1 MQETIDDKIAANT
14 GLIFA
19 QLNKFKLARDPE
31 AESIGYE
38 ALYNAI
44 LTYDQSKNV
53 QFSTY
58 ASVCIYNA
66 LGSYVRMLNKQ
77 RQLEVI
83 SYNNV
88 AFSDDGTDHEFV
100 DFFEAPSNAEDSYM
114 RAELC
119 RLVREAYQKQY
130 DMLTN
135 EKHKSIIALWH
146 ESGYTK
152 STVAIAKEL
161 SVSQAYV
168 SQVINGF
175 KFKLKKRLEE
185 YYYD

>member
-1 MQETIDDKIAANT
+1 MQDINAKIASNT
-14 GLIFA
+14 GLIFK
-19 QLNKFKLARDPE
+19 QLKKFNLAKDPE

-44 LTYDQSKNV
+44 LTYDQSKSV

-66 LGSYVRMLNKQ
+66 LGSYVRTQNKQ
-77 RQLEVI
+77 RQLELI
-83 SYNNV
+83 SYNNI
-88 AFSDDGTDHEFV
+88 AYSEDGTDHEFV
-100 DFFEAPSNAEDSYM
+100 DFFEDPSDVERDYI
-114 RAELC
+114 RREL
-119 RLVREAYQKQY
+119 LSMVKTEFQNQY
-130 DMLTN
+130 DELTN
-135 EKHKSIIALWH
+135 EKHKLILSIWRDSDYEASMV
-146 ESGYTK
+146 E
-152 STVAIAKEL
+152 IAKQAN
-161 SVSQAYV
+161 VSQPYV

>member
-1 MQETIDDKIAANT
+1 MQDDINTKIARNV
-14 GLIFA
+14 GLIFK
-19 QLNKFKLARDPE
+19 QLKKFNLAKDPE

-66 LGSYVRMLNKQ
+66 LGSYVRTQNKQ
-77 RQLEVI
+77 RQLEII
-83 SYNNV
+83 SYNNI
-88 AFSDDGTDHEFV
+88 AYSEDGTDHEFV
-100 DFFEAPSNAEDSYM
+100 DFLSTPSDVEQDFM
-114 RAELC
+114 RKELH
-119 RLVREAYQKQY
+119 RIVREEFQKQY

-135 EKHKSIIALWH
+135 EKHKVIITLWH
-146 ESGYTK
+146 NSDFEASMV
-152 STVAIAKEL
+152 SIAKQAG
-161 SVSQAYV
+161 VSQPYV
-168 SQVINGF
+168 SQVINNF
-175 KFKLKKRLEE
+175 KFNLRKKLEE

>member
-1 MQETIDDKIAANT
+1 MQDDINDKIASNV
-14 GLIFA
+14 GLIFK
-19 QLNKFKLARDPE
+19 QLNKFNLAKDPE

-66 LGSYVRMLNKQ
+66 LGSYVRTQNKQ

-88 AFSDDGTDHEFV
+88 AYSEDGTDHEFV
-100 DFFEAPSNAEDSYM
+100 DFISTSSDIEQDFM
-114 RAELC
+114 KKELH
-119 RLVREAYQKQY
+119 RIVREEFQKQY

-135 EKHKSIIALWH
+135 EKHKTILSLWRNS
-146 ESGYTK
+146 EYEASMV
-152 STVAIAKEL
+152 SIAKQAD
-161 SVSQAYV
+161 VSQPYV
-168 SQVINGF
+168 SQVINSF
-175 KFKLKKRLEE
+175 KFNLRKRLEE

>member
-1 MQETIDDKIAANT
+1 MQDNINDKIADNT

-19 QLNKFKLARDPE
+19 QLNKFNLAKDPE

-44 LTYDQSKNV
+44 LTYDQSRKV

-66 LGSYVRMLNKQ
+66 LGSYVRTLNKQ
-77 RQLEVI
+77 RQLEVV

-100 DFFEAPSNAEDSYM
+100 DFFESPTGVEEDYI
-114 RAELC
+114 RQERC
-119 RLVREAYQKQY
+119 RLVRQAVKEQY
-130 DMLTN
+130 DKLTN
-135 EKHKSIIALWH
+135 EKHKSIILLWCK
-146 ESGYTK
+146 SGYTM
-152 STVAIAKEL
+152 TAVAIAKEVG
-161 SVSQAYV
+161 VSQPYV
-168 SQVINGF
+168 SQVISNF
-175 KFKLKKRLEE
+175 KFKLRKRLEE

>member
-1 MQETIDDKIAANT
+1 MQETIDDKIAANV

-19 QLNKFKLARDPE
+19 QLKKFKLARDPE

-66 LGSYVRMLNKQ
+66 LGSYVRTLNKQ

-83 SYNNV
+83 SYNNI
-88 AFSDDGTDHEFV
+88 AFSDDGTEHEFV
-100 DFFEAPSNAEDSYM
+100 DFFEAPTSVEDNYI
-114 RAELC
+114 RNERCL
-119 RLVREAYQKQY
+119 LVRKAVQEQY
-130 DMLTN
+130 DKLTN
-135 EKHKSIIALWH
+135 EKHKAILLLWCK
-146 ESGYTK
+146 SGY
-152 STVAIAKEL
+152 SMSSVAIAKEIG
-161 SVSQAYV
+161 VSQSYV
-168 SQVINGF
+168 SQVINSF
-175 KFKLKKRLEE
+175 KSKLKRRLEE

>member
-1 MQETIDDKIAANT
+1 MQDDINDKIASNV
-14 GLIFA
+14 GLIFK
-19 QLNKFKLARDPE
+19 QLNKFNLAKDPE

-44 LTYDQSKNV
+44 LTYDQSKSV

-66 LGSYVRMLNKQ
+66 LGSYVRTQNKQ

-88 AFSDDGTDHEFV
+88 AYTEDGTDHEFV
-100 DFFEAPSNAEDSYM
+100 DFISASSDVEQDYM
-114 RAELC
+114 KKELH
-119 RLVREAYQKQY
+119 RLVREEFQKQY

-135 EKHKSIIALWH
+135 EKHKSIISLWRDS
-146 ESGYTK
+146 EYEASMV
-152 STVAIAKEL
+152 SIAKQVG
-161 SVSQAYV
+161 VSQPYV
-168 SQVINGF
+168 SQVINSF
-175 KFKLKKRLEE
+175 KFNLRKRLEE
-185 YYYD
+185 HYYD

>member
-1 MQETIDDKIAANT
+1 MQDDINKKIASNT

-19 QLNKFKLARDPE
+19 QLKKFNLARDPE

-44 LTYDQSKNV
+44 LTYDQSKSV

-66 LGSYVRMLNKQ
+66 LGSYVRTQNKQ

-83 SYNNV
+83 SYNNI
-88 AFSDDGTDHEFV
+88 AYSEDGTDHEYV
-100 DFFEAPSNAEDSYM
+100 DFFAASTDVETEYM
-114 RAELC
+114 REELQK
-119 RLVREAYQKQY
+119 LVRTEVQNLY
-130 DMLTN
+130 DSLTN
-135 EKHKSIIALWH
+135 EKHKAILALWRD
-146 ESGYTK
+146 SGYMASTK
-152 STVAIAKEL
+152 EIAK
-161 SVSQAYV
+161 SVGVSQPYV
-168 SQVINGF
+168 SQVINSF
-175 KFKLKKRLEE
+175 KFKLKQRLED

>member
-1 MQETIDDKIAANT
+1 MQDDINATIAKHS
-14 GLIFA
+14 GLIFH
-19 QLNKFKLARDPE
+19 QLKKFNLAKDPE

-66 LGSYVRMLNKQ
+66 LGSYVRTQNKQ

-88 AFSDDGTDHEFV
+88 AYSEDGTDHEFV
-100 DFFEAPSNAEDSYM
+100 DFISTSSDIEQDFM
-114 RAELC
+114 KKELH
-119 RLVREAYQKQY
+119 RIVREEFQKQY

-135 EKHKSIIALWH
+135 EKHKTIISLWRNS
-146 ESGYTK
+146 EYEASMV
-152 STVAIAKEL
+152 SIAKQAD
-161 SVSQAYV
+161 VSQPYV
-168 SQVINGF
+168 SQVINSF
-175 KFKLKKRLEE
+175 KFNLRKRLEK

>member
-1 MQETIDDKIAANT
+1 MQDDINAKIARNV
-14 GLIFA
+14 GLIFS
-19 QLNKFKLARDPE
+19 QLKKFNLARDPE

-66 LGSYVRMLNKQ
+66 LGSYVRTQNKQ

-88 AFSDDGTDHEFV
+88 AYSEDGTDHEFV
-100 DFFEAPSNAEDSYM
+100 DFFSASADVEKDYM
-114 RAELC
+114 REELQK
-119 RLVREAYQKQY
+119 LVRAEVQKLY
-130 DMLTN
+130 DGLTN
-135 EKHKSIIALWH
+135 EKHKAILSLWRNT
-146 ESGYTK
+146 GYVASTK
-152 STVAIAKEL
+152 EIAKEVG
-161 SVSQAYV
+161 VSQPYV
-168 SQVINGF
+168 SQIINSF
-175 KFKLKKRLEE
+175 KHKLKQRLEA

>member
-1 MQETIDDKIAANT
+1 MQECIDDKIRDNV

-19 QLNKFKLARDPE
+19 QLNKFNLAKDPE

-66 LGSYVRMLNKQ
+66 LGTYVRTLNKQ

-88 AFSDDGTDHEFV
+88 AYSEDGTDHEFV
-100 DFFEAPSNAEDSYM
+100 DFFEAPTSVEEDYI
-114 RAELC
+114 RAE
-119 RLVREAYQKQY
+119 RNQLVRQAVKAQY
-130 DMLTN
+130 DKLTN
-135 EKHKSIIALWH
+135 EKHKAIILLWCR
-146 ESGYTK
+146 SGYSMSSVT
-152 STVAIAKEL
+152 IAKEIG
-161 SVSQAYV
+161 VSQSYV
-168 SQVINGF
+168 SQVISNF

>member
-1 MQETIDDKIAANT
+1 MQDDINATIAKHS
-14 GLIFA
+14 GLIFN
-19 QLNKFKLARDPE
+19 QFKKFNLAKDPE

-66 LGSYVRMLNKQ
+66 LGSYVRTQNKQ

-83 SYNNV
+83 SYNNI
-88 AFSDDGTDHEFV
+88 AYSEDGTDHEYV
-100 DFFEAPSNAEDSYM
+100 DFLSTSSGVEQDFM
-114 RAELC
+114 KTELH
-119 RLVREAYQKQY
+119 RIVREEFQKQY

-135 EKHKSIIALWH
+135 EKHKTILSLWRNSDY
-146 ESGYTK
+146 EASMV
-152 STVAIAKEL
+152 SIAKQAG
-161 SVSQAYV
+161 VSQPYV
-168 SQVINGF
+168 SQVINSF
-175 KFKLKKRLEE
+175 KFNLRKRLEE

>member
-1 MQETIDDKIAANT
+1 MQDDINATIAKHS
-14 GLIFA
+14 GLIFN
-19 QLNKFKLARDPE
+19 QFKKFNLAKDPE

-66 LGSYVRMLNKQ
+66 LGSYVRTQNKQ
-77 RQLEVI
+77 RQLQVF
-83 SYNNV
+83 SYNSI
-88 AFSDDGTDHEFV
+88 AYSEDGTDHEFV
-100 DFFEAPSNAEDSYM
+100 DFISASSDVEQDFM
-114 RAELC
+114 KKELHKI
-119 RLVREAYQKQY
+119 VREEFQKQY

-135 EKHKSIIALWH
+135 EKHKTILSLWRNS
-146 ESGYTK
+146 EYAASMV
-152 STVAIAKEL
+152 SIAKQAD
-161 SVSQAYV
+161 VSQPYV
-168 SQVINGF
+168 SQVINSF
-175 KFKLKKRLEE
+175 KFNLKKRLEK

>member
-1 MQETIDDKIAANT
+1 MQDDVNTTIAKHT
-14 GLIFA
+14 GLIFN
-19 QLNKFKLARDPE
+19 QLKKFNLAKDPE

-66 LGSYVRMLNKQ
+66 LGSYVRTQNKQ

-83 SYNNV
+83 SYNNI
-88 AFSDDGTDHEFV
+88 AYSEDGTEHEFV
-100 DFFEAPSNAEDSYM
+100 DFISAYSDVEQDFM
-114 RAELC
+114 RKELH
-119 RLVREAYQKQY
+119 RVVREEFHKQY

-135 EKHKSIIALWH
+135 EKHKAIITLWRNSDF
-146 ESGYTK
+146 EASMV
-152 STVAIAKEL
+152 SIAKQAG
-161 SVSQAYV
+161 VSQPYV
-168 SQVINGF
+168 SQVINSF
-175 KFKLKKRLEE
+175 KFNLRKRLEE
-185 YYYD
+185 HYYD

>member
-1 MQETIDDKIAANT
+1 MQDDINATITKHI
-14 GLIFA
+14 GLIFN
-19 QLNKFKLARDPE
+19 QLKKFNLAKDPE

-66 LGSYVRMLNKQ
+66 LGSYVRTQNKQ

-88 AFSDDGTDHEFV
+88 AYSEDGTDHEFV
-100 DFFEAPSNAEDSYM
+100 DFLSTPSDVEQDFM
-114 RAELC
+114 RKELHGI
-119 RLVREAYQKQY
+119 VREEFQKQY
-130 DMLTN
+130 DTLTN
-135 EKHKSIIALWH
+135 EKHKTIITLWRNS
-146 ESGYTK
+146 EFEASMV
-152 STVAIAKEL
+152 SIAKQAG
-161 SVSQAYV
+161 VSQPYV
-168 SQVINGF
+168 SQVINSF
-175 KFKLKKRLEE
+175 KFNLRKRLEE
-185 YYYD
+185 HYYD

>member
-1 MQETIDDKIAANT
+1 MQEDINDKIAANA

-19 QLNKFKLARDPE
+19 QLKKFKLAKDPE

-44 LTYDQSKNV
+44 LTYDQSKKV

-66 LGSYVRMLNKQ
+66 LGSYVRTLNKQ

-83 SYNNV
+83 SYNNI

-100 DFFEAPSNAEDSYM
+100 DFFEAPTGVEDDYI
-114 RAELC
+114 RNERC
-119 RLVREAYQKQY
+119 KLVRQAVQEQY
-130 DMLTN
+130 DKLTN
-135 EKHKSIIALWH
+135 EKHKSIILLWCK
-146 ESGYTK
+146 SGYSMT
-152 STVAIAKEL
+152 SVAIAKEIG
-161 SVSQAYV
+161 VSQPYV
-168 SQVINGF
+168 SQVISNF